1 MKRARDEPIEE
12 EEEKGQT
19 LQDFLAKK
27 KTVGIKKEA
36 RKAEEVSKSN
46 IEKVEKQA
54 DRIQSIASQ
63 LKDRDTYAI
72 GRQEGAD
79 LLGFQG
85 GDDEFVR
92 EERSGRGGRRGGRG
106 GARGGQRGGAQ
117 GGARPNRGGAM
128 RVADEDFPT
137 LG

>member
-46 IEKVEKQA
+46 IEKVEK
-54 DRIQSIASQ
+54 
-63 LKDRDTYAI
+63 
-72 GRQEGAD
+72 
-79 LLGFQG
+79 
-85 GDDEFVR
+85 
-92 EERSGRGGRRGGRG
+92 
-106 GARGGQRGGAQ
+106 
-117 GGARPNRGGAM
+117 
-128 RVADEDFPT
+128 
-137 LG
+137 